1 LPALQ
6 IVVFYC
12 AAPGRTHAVP
22 DDPTG
27 PEQIDLLYRSAR
39 AAMPDVAMTILT
51 SRETDLSSL
60 TMPFERVDGEIEFD
74 KVMFERTRMQR
85 EYVER
90 RPPAAPLAFLDSDIL
105 ICRDFTP
112 LFAEDFDIALT
123 WREDREMPF
132 NGGVIFANSRRPDAV
147 VRFFSEL
154 EAIYRERQQGRLEW
168 YGDQYALTELVGLPA
183 EKVPAA
189 ASHESRGIRFRFLPC
204 DAYNR
209 TPPARP
215 GTLFR
220 GPGGAYLMHFKGVT
234 RRFMVPFWTHWLDPN
249 RGAARWPRLG
259 WTALTF
265 ALTRRSY
272 RHRVNQ
278 DQRRFNLDSQDSRSW
293 RERAAIAAEF
303 LGQAAAGSS
312 HPLRVLDIGCGDC
325 KMNAALAEA
334 GLTVDYRGY
343 DLLPQHSDVTRLD
356 ISSQD
361 VPDSGDAAVSL
372 GVVEYLDDAPAM
384 LRRLRRAA
392 PWLVISHAA
401 KDLRSAQARRARRL
415 QWRTYMTVAAF
426 ERALTEAG
434 YTVVE
439 RRVTPDQKSCVWLA
453 REEPPP

>member
-1 LPALQ
+1 MSALQ

-27 PEQIDLLYRSAR
+27 PEQIDLLYRSAQ
-39 AAMPDVAMTILT
+39 AAMPDVGMTILT
-51 SRETDLSSL
+51 SAVTDLSSL
-60 TMPFERVDGEIEFD
+60 TMPFERVDGDIDFD

-90 RPPAAPLAFLDSDIL
+90 HAPTAPLAFLDSDIL
-105 ICRDFTP
+105 VCRDLTP

-123 WREDREMPF
+123 WRDDREMPF
-132 NGGVIFANSRRPDAV
+132 NGGVIFANSSRPGAV
-147 VRFFSEL
+147 VRFFIEL
-154 EAIYRERQQGRLEW
+154 EAIYRDRQQGRLEW
-168 YGDQYALTELVGLPA
+168 YGDQYALTELVGVPA
-183 EKVPAA
+183 ETIPATT
-189 ASHESRGIRFRFLPC
+189 SHESRGIRFRFLPC
-204 DAYNR
+204 DSYNR
-209 TPPARP
+209 TPPSRP
-215 GTLFR
+215 TALFP
-220 GPGGAYLMHFKGVT
+220 GPGGASLMHFKGVT
-234 RRFMVPFWTHWLDPN
+234 RRFMVPFWGYWLDPG
-249 RGAARWPRLG
+249 RSAARWPRLA
-259 WTALTF
+259 WTALKF

-303 LGQAAAGSS
+303 LGKAAAGSS
-312 HPLRVLDIGCGDC
+312 RAMRVLDIGCGDC
-325 KMNAALAEA
+325 KMKAALAEA
-334 GLTVDYRGY
+334 GLAVDYRGY
-343 DLLPQHSDVTRLD
+343 DLLPQHAEITRLD

-384 LRRLRRAA
+384 LHRLRRAA

-401 KDLRSAQARRARRL
+401 SDLRSARAGLARRL
-415 QWRTYMTVAAF
+415 QWRTYMAAAAF

-453 REEPPP
+453 RAEPPR